1 MEVNPLYIAVVVFYL
16 QFCLALVFDEGC
28 YHKRQPNISYWQSC
42 FYRRII
48 RYDAAETLN
57 SNDSEFVQTMSIN
70 GKFDRIIMGISCF
83 VALAAVLGVIA
94 SISSIDSLA
103 QTDLTT
109 ATTGPIQDQE
119 RSATTPNTTSVI
131 ESFGEPFFVEQGR
144 ITGQRVLAVAPQ
156 PQLEFSFM
164 ANASIN
170 NGDDGVVNAI
180 NTGTSISTLNADGTF
195 RGEGQGILRTQGGG
209 VATWT
214 NQVVGS
220 ITPEGTIIT
229 RGVGIWSTPS
239 TMGELGFMNN
249 MITVF
254 EVQIDREGNLSA
266 REWEWR

>member
-1 MEVNPLYIAVVVFYL
+1 M
-16 QFCLALVFDEGC
+16 
-28 YHKRQPNISYWQSC
+28 
-42 FYRRII
+42 
-48 RYDAAETLN
+48 LN
-57 SNDSEFVQTMSIN
+57 SNNRKLIQLMN
-70 GKFDRIIMGISCF
+70 AGRKFDRIIIGMSCF
-83 VALAAVLGVIA
+83 VALAAVLGLIV
-94 SISSIDSLA
+94 SVSSIDSFA

-109 ATTGPIQDQE
+109 GSIPDQEMNATT
-119 RSATTPNTTSVI
+119 TTTVT
-131 ESFGEPFFVEQGR
+131 ESLGNPFFVEQGR
-144 ITGQRVLAVAPQ
+144 IIGQRVLAVSPQ

-170 NGDDGVVNAI
+170 NDDDDGVTNAI
-180 NTGTSISTLNADGTF
+180 NTGTSVSTLNADGTF

-220 ITPEGTIIT
+220 ITSEGTIVT

-239 TMGELGFMNN
+239 TTGELAFMNN

-266 REWEWR
+266 REWEWG

>member
-1 MEVNPLYIAVVVFYL
+1 MSTGGKF
-16 QFCLALVFDEGC
+16 G
-28 YHKRQPNISYWQSC
+28 
-42 FYRRII
+42 RII
-48 RYDAAETLN
+48 
-57 SNDSEFVQTMSIN
+57 I
-70 GKFDRIIMGISCF
+70 GIF
-83 VALAAVLGVIA
+83 FFAALAVPLGVIYSVGA
-94 SISSIDSLA
+94 INSFA

-109 ATTGPIQDQE
+109 SGLTGDQE
-119 RSATTPNTTSVI
+119 MNVTTAVI
-131 ESFGEPFFVEQGR
+131 ESLGDPFFVEQGR
-144 ITGQRVLAVAPQ
+144 IIGQRVLAVTPQ

-170 NGDDGVVNAI
+170 NGGDVVVNAI
-180 NTGTSISTLNADGTF
+180 NTGTSVSTLNADGTF
-195 RGEGQGILRTQGGG
+195 RGEGQGILRTQGGD

-239 TMGELGFMNN
+239 ITGELAFMNN

-266 REWEWR
+266 REWEWG

>member
-1 MEVNPLYIAVVVFYL
+1 MLNLNDRVFAYLMSSGRKFNPVTLGFSLLASGVV
-16 QFCLALVFDEGC
+16 LALIFSIGVV
-28 YHKRQPNISYWQSC
+28 
-42 FYRRII
+42 
-48 RYDAAETLN
+48 
-57 SNDSEFVQTMSIN
+57 DSF
-70 GKFDRIIMGISCF
+70 
-83 VALAAVLGVIA
+83 
-94 SISSIDSLA
+94 A

-109 ATTGPIQDQE
+109 TTTITNGSIQDQQ
-119 RSATTPNTTSVI
+119 RNATSVI
-131 ESFGEPFFVEQGR
+131 DSLGNPFFVEQGR
-144 ITGQRVLAVAPQ
+144 IIGQRVLAVTPQ

-170 NGDDGVVNAI
+170 RGSDGVVINAI
-180 NTGTSISTLNADGTF
+180 NTGTSVSTLNADGTF
-195 RGEGQGILRTQGGG
+195 RGQGQGILRTQGGD

-239 TMGELGFMNN
+239 TTGELAFMNN

-266 REWEWR
+266 REWEWG

>member
-1 MEVNPLYIAVVVFYL
+1 M
-16 QFCLALVFDEGC
+16 
-28 YHKRQPNISYWQSC
+28 
-42 FYRRII
+42 
-48 RYDAAETLN
+48 LN
-57 SNDSEFVQTMSIN
+57 SNNRELIQLMSN
-70 GKFDRIIMGISCF
+70 GRKSDRIIIGISCY
-83 VALAAVLGVIA
+83 VALATVLGLIV
-94 SISSIDSLA
+94 SVGSIDSLA

-109 ATTGPIQDQE
+109 GSIPDQE
-119 RSATTPNTTSVI
+119 MNATAAVT
-131 ESFGEPFFVEQGR
+131 ESLGNPFFVEQGR
-144 ITGQRVLAVAPQ
+144 IIGQRVLAVYPQ

-170 NGDDGVVNAI
+170 NGDEDGVINAI
-180 NTGTSISTLNADGTF
+180 NTGTSVSTLNADGTF

-220 ITPEGTIIT
+220 ITSEGTIVT

-239 TMGELGFMNN
+239 TTDELAFMNN

-266 REWEWR
+266 REWEWGG